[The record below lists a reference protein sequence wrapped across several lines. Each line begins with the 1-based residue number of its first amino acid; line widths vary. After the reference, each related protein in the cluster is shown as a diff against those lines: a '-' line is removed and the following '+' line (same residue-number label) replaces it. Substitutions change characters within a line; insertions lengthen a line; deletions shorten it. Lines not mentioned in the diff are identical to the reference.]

1 MNISEKINEIESK
14 IRSDAE
20 VLTVLPLDAHKT
32 YHKKLCEH
40 IDIDGLYCEFGVYR
54 GTSITTFS
62 ENIND
67 NIIYGFDS
75 FEGLPETWND
85 ENPQNCYSLN
95 GQIPDG
101 PLDKLKQED
110 PGMYTTRMHTA
121 LTGWN
126 SNIRLIKGLVEDT
139 VPTFLEENEGPIAF
153 AHMDLDLYS
162 STRSVFNNIA
172 PRIVDGT
179 VIAFDELLDYPE
191 YREHEIKAFAQLL
204 LENDLDFTPLIY
216 HNNGYTYQQACV
228 KIKSK

>member
-1 MNISEKINEIESK
+1 
-14 IRSDAE
+14 
-20 VLTVLPLDAHKT
+20 
-32 YHKKLCEH
+32 
-40 IDIDGLYCEFGVYR
+40 
-54 GTSITTFS
+54 
-62 ENIND
+62 
-67 NIIYGFDS
+67 
-75 FEGLPETWND
+75 
-85 ENPQNCYSLN
+85 
-95 GQIPDG
+95 
-101 PLDKLKQED
+101 
-110 PGMYTTRMHTA
+110 MHTA